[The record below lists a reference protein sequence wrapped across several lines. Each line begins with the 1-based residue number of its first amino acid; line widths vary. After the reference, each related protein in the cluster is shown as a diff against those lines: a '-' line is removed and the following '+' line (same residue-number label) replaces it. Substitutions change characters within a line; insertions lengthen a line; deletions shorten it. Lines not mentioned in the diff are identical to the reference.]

1 MSSQSFGRVDA
12 DGNVYCTDDGVER
25 HVGQYADVSAEEAM
39 AFYVR
44 KFDDINT
51 TLSLFERRVA
61 SDAAHSDLA
70 ASLAKISEQVTEGI
84 GVGDFAALR
93 LRIATL
99 NSTIEKKVE
108 ESLINIL
115 FCASPKVSGISVS
128 CLEMDT
134 SPSNKIKTLSPL
146 SPSRIIAVPYS

>member
-25 HVGQYADVSAEEAM
+25 HVGQYADVSADEAL

-61 SDAAHSDLA
+61 SDAAHTDLA
-70 ASLAKISEQVTEGI
+70 TSLAKISDQVTEGI

-93 LRIATL
+93 TRVSALS
-99 NSTIEKKVE
+99 STIQRRD
-108 ESLINIL
+108 
-115 FCASPKVSGISVS
+115 GH
-128 CLEMDT
+128 
-134 SPSNKIKTLSPL
+134 
-146 SPSRIIAVPYS
+146 